1 MNPWVLL
8 GLAIT
13 CEVIGSTNLR
23 LSQGFTKPIP
33 SILMVVFM
41 GGAFY
46 FLSQTLNVLPLSIT
60 YAVWTGVGVAL
71 TFAVSVAFFQERI
84 SSAKIIGLLLITI
97 GAVALNLTGANKG
110 A

>member
-1 MNPWVLL
+1 MNPWLLL

-33 SILMVVFM
+33 SAMVLVFM

-46 FLSQTLNVLPLSIT
+46 FLSQTLSVLPLSIT
-60 YAVWTGVGVAL
+60 YAVWTGVGLAL

-84 SSAKIIGLLLITI
+84 TAAKMIGLLLIAI
-97 GAVALNLTGANKG
+97 GAVALNLTGSGKG